1 MTGMDDPRDVERWL
15 IGVCQELGLQLDSP
29 SDDFFAAGA
38 SSITAVKL
46 ISQVEAKFGED
57 ALPPEDLFEKSGI
70 NDIAASIRRNSA
82 HADASSTP

>member
-1 MTGMDDPRDVERWL
+1 MMGMDDQRDVEHWL
-15 IGVCQELGLQLDSP
+15 VGICQELGLQLESA

-46 ISQVEAKFGED
+46 ISQVEEKFGED
-57 ALPPEDLFEKSGI
+57 ALPPEDLFEKSCI